1 MCQTERWQVYRDFNN
16 KLIIIIKI
24 GKIQRP
30 FGQLNVEGKD
40 TLGLW
45 WIQRESSI
53 IDGEEMGIRLSW
65 FLVLDSS
72 PKGSLSYQLF
82 YFILFSH
89 FQVLLFFFF
98 WVIAYKHGSH
108 SQNRVE
114 ER

>member
-1 MCQTERWQVYRDFNN
+1 MCPTERWQVYRDFNN
-16 KLIIIIKI
+16 KLIITIKI

-30 FGQLNVEGKD
+30 FGQLNIERKD

-82 YFILFSH
+82 YFILFY
-89 FQVLLFFFF
+89 FLIFKFFYFSF
-98 WVIAYKHGSH
+98 SG
-108 SQNRVE
+108 
-114 ER
+114 